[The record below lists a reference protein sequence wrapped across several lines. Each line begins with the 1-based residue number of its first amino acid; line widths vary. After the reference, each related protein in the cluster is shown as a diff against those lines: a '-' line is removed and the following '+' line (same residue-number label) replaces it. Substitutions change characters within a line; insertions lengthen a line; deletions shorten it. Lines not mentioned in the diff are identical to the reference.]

1 MILKRMLK
9 EQYRMHA
16 SMYKGSYFK
25 LFPFTVFLI
34 TFATLYPF
42 RTYSNIPLQD
52 INIGL
57 TGFSVLLGLAAGM
70 VGFSSRDEAQNL
82 IGDRSLLVYTSRTLP
97 VSRNKLLALFV
108 LNDAIYYTIMFI
120 VPLFAGF
127 SLAYMSF
134 APLVLAELF
143 GAFITGAVISLLFS
157 RTGLKLP
164 SVFNTTYTSERGALT
179 SKTIQDVSR
188 SAGGV
193 FKIFAT
199 LLLLTGA
206 YWLAVRNLP
215 FEMVFMQNPLL
226 TYSVLLGMSTISV
239 YNWVNRF
246 DELSDY
252 LHLPVDRERVLHSKH
267 RAFVFLAFPMT
278 TLFLLVSSYYY
289 QGQLGLA
296 LLSLYSSIFISLSL
310 VSYLTGLSPNSELY
324 DSKVFLKYVVL
335 NSVLLL
341 PLAVSTIILDFIG
354 VYVFVG
360 ITGVSVG
367 ISALLLRSSLNS

>member
-16 SMYKGSYFK
+16 SLYKGSYFK
-25 LFPFTVFLI
+25 LFPFTVFVI
-34 TFATLYPF
+34 TLATLYPF
-42 RTYSNIPLQD
+42 KAYSNIPLQD
-52 INIGL
+52 ITIGL
-57 TGFSVLLGLAAGM
+57 TGFSVLLGIAAGM

-97 VSRNKLLALFV
+97 ISKNKLLGLFV
-108 LNDAIYYTIMFI
+108 LNDAIYYTLMFI
-120 VPLFAGF
+120 IPLFAGF

-134 APLVLAELF
+134 APLVLAEIF
-143 GAFITGAVISLLFS
+143 GGFILGAIVSFLLS
-157 RTGLKLP
+157 RTGLRIP
-164 SVFNTTYTSERGALT
+164 SIFNTAYTSERGALT

-188 SAGGV
+188 SAGGI

-199 LLLLTGA
+199 LLLLTGS

-246 DELSDY
+246 DDLSDY
-252 LHLPVDRERVLHSKH
+252 LHLPIDRKMVLKSKH
-267 RAFVFLAFPMT
+267 RAFVFLSFPLT
-278 TLFLLVSSYYY
+278 TLFLIASTYYY
-289 QGQLGLA
+289 SGQLGLA

-310 VSYLTGLSPNSELY
+310 VSYLTGLNPNSELY
-324 DSKVFLKYVVL
+324 DSKVFIKYLVL
-335 NSVLLL
+335 NSILLL
-341 PLAVSTIILDFIG
+341 PLAVSTIILEFIG
-354 VYVFVG
+354 ISVFLG
-360 ITGVSVG
+360 ITGISVG
-367 ISALLLRSSLNS
+367 VAALLLRRSLNT